1 MLVTESISCSTADY
15 QLVLLVIQTLDV
27 WYTFSYCN
35 VSIYIYTICF
45 LVARL
50 SVLLLPYY
58 ILPFFYHEELSLS
71 CLYIRYCVILFD
83 FFSTLNL
90 KSGEKSK
97 IPDTLKSSIVFEMTY
112 TCIHI
117 FFSVF
122 HNETIYMLYVP
133 KILIVFFCF
142 VFTLNVSVVLR
153 VFTTHSN
160 RFYLRLFYSIPDV

>member
-45 LVARL
+45 LAARL

-71 CLYIRYCVILFD
+71 CLYIRYCVNLFD

-117 FFSVF
+117 FF
-122 HNETIYMLYVP
+122 
-133 KILIVFFCF
+133 FCF
-142 VFTLNVSVVLR
+142 SQRNNLYALCS
-153 VFTTHSN
+153 
-160 RFYLRLFYSIPDV
+160 